1 MSNQYGF
8 DFLRTEHVLESD
20 GFKAEDAIE
29 HLPVDA
35 SEPIPMDVEKKPDL
49 EKQFDILAFLRDH
62 RGSGCLGTNVI
73 YKSTGIDLELDSNQ
87 KVVEMLQRNP
97 KVRVELVPDPEN
109 PTLRVA
115 TYAYQAKYSSVR
127 NRATLLAQINRMTS
141 GIPMRDLL
149 DSYATVNEDL
159 NALITAGDVIAVKGE
174 DRDKTLFPRGEPFL
188 VELDGLIHLTLPEPK
203 VNSSPEKSSEK
214 DPADNG
220 DMPEQ
225 KETSDPT
232 TAIKLENDGVQPAN
246 ENADEIVPEICIADI
261 DMDPRTQIRR
271 GEAVQ
276 VGGQWFRVS
285 SAVKEGPLSEQPVRA
300 QAPLSVVSLK
310 DLDKKNELDGYI
322 RPFTEVKL
330 PLDAPLHPQ
339 SIDNIQAARKAR
351 ETLIKMVHGRSGGAA
366 GQLFGS
372 RAHASNPTT
381 LAKSLATS
389 STTMVQKRPN
399 SNMAGVSS
407 QHHQQHQQRIPKED
421 IAKVATTPAL
431 ALYSHARRHGC
442 TLDVRDMYLATR
454 KEIPKSDHE
463 LEAKLREH
471 KLLDPGE
478 TMRRPR
484 LTRKGTNLDNDGK
497 PKKRRYYEKK
507 NQRITNTHLDGTVE
521 GSELARAIEKQKQ
534 GQAVGDGGM

>member
-20 GFKAEDAIE
+20 SFKVEE
-29 HLPVDA
+29 T
-35 SEPIPMDVEKKPDL
+35 SENGGMDVSQPRSSIDVEKKPDL

-73 YKSTGIDLELDSNQ
+73 YKSTGIDLDLDSNQ
-87 KVVEMLQRNP
+87 KVVEMLHRNP
-97 KVRVELVPDPEN
+97 KVRVEMVPDPEN

-115 TYAYQAKYSSVR
+115 TYAYQAKYTSVR

-141 GIPMRDLL
+141 GISFRDLL

-159 NALITAGDVIAVKGE
+159 NALITAGDIIAVKGE
-174 DRDKTLFPRGEPFL
+174 DRDKTLFARGEPFI

-203 VNSSPEKSSEK
+203 VSPTPKTSPE
-214 DPADNG
+214 NG
-220 DMPEQ
+220 MPDKQQSTPTEH
-225 KETSDPT
+225 TSDPAT
-232 TAIKLENDGVQPAN
+232 VKVESEDQPPN
-246 ENADEIVPEICIADI
+246 GGADEIIPQIYIADI

-271 GEAVQ
+271 GEAIQ
-276 VGGQWFRVS
+276 IGGQWFRVS

-310 DLDKKNELDGYI
+310 ELDKKNELDGYI
-322 RPFTEVKL
+322 RPFTDVKV
-330 PLDAPLHPQ
+330 PVDAALHPQ
-339 SIDNIQAARKAR
+339 TIENIQEARKAR

-372 RAHASNPTT
+372 RAHASNPVT
-381 LAKSLATS
+381 LAKSIATS
-389 STTMVQKRPN
+389 TTTSVQKRPN
-399 SNMAGVSS
+399 MSAAAGHS
-407 QHHQQHQQRIPKED
+407 HANQQHQQRIPKED

-431 ALYSHARRHGC
+431 SLYNHARRHGC

-454 KEIPKSDHE
+454 KEVPKSDHE
-463 LEAKLREH
+463 LEQKLREH

-484 LTRKGTNLDNDGK
+484 LSRTGTNQDNDGK

-507 NQRITNTHLDGTVE
+507 NQRITNTHLDGTIE